1 MRFKTKK
8 SANTMALPSSLWL
21 FYKNY
26 AFKGFWFISILFCI
40 VNLICFADGIIW
52 PYTQQMFIHL
62 FEESVPEGMSLVRYA
77 LPTIVWIVVV
87 YLLLDIANI
96 WGNFLWTKN
105 APKVRNQVSEVMTTY
120 VHNQSMK
127 FWTSKMSGSINS
139 QIGYISDG
147 VWAFNVCTQII
158 GRIMIVFING
168 GMLFALNKYVAYLFT
183 VAFVI
188 RALYMWKMKK
198 RIKKTSEDASTA
210 SSALSG
216 KLVDSFSNYA
226 IVKYFAGAKK
236 EEQALKEPR
245 MKKLKTQFLAAYVQ
259 RLSWSLPVLLWDVL
273 YGTTM
278 MFCIILYQRGQMQ
291 VSDVVYTTSIYIMVM
306 GSINAIINQIPDVI
320 THLADAKKAYSKLV
334 MPIAITDKPNAPDL
348 VVKNGLIEFKHI
360 AFGYRNRPVLK
371 DLFLRIK
378 PGERVGVVGPSGAG
392 KTTLVNLLMRFYEPK
407 QGQILIDG
415 QDISDVKQ
423 DSLRSQIAFIPQDP
437 SMFNRTIGENIGYGK
452 FGATKAEI
460 RKAAKSA
467 SADDFIMATEKKY
480 NSLVGDKG
488 IKLSGGQRQ
497 RIAIARAFLK
507 DAPILVLDEA
517 TSALDSETEVA
528 IQESFE
534 KLSKGR
540 TTIAIAHRLSTL
552 RNMDRIIVLDK
563 GVIVEQG
570 THQQLLRKKGKY
582 YQLWQMQSGGFLQEE
597 KHK

>member
-1 MRFKTKK
+1 MSLKIKKT
-8 SANTMALPSSLWL
+8 ANTLALPSSLWG

-26 AFKGFWFISILFCI
+26 AFKGFGFILILFCI
-40 VNLICFADGIIW
+40 VNLITFADGIFW
-52 PYTQQMFIHL
+52 PYAQQKFIHM
-62 FEESVPEGMSLVRYA
+62 FEESVPMGMSLVRYA
-77 LPTIVWIVVV
+77 FPTIAWIVGV
-87 YLLLDIANI
+87 YILLDLIQI
-96 WGNFLWTKN
+96 FGNFLWTKN
-105 APKVRNQVSEVMTTY
+105 APKIRNQISETMTTY

-147 VWAFNVCTQII
+147 TWAFNICTQIV
-158 GRIMIVFING
+158 GRIIIVIING
-168 GMLFALNKYVAYLFT
+168 VMLFDLNKYVAYLFT

-198 RIKKTSEDASTA
+198 RIKKTSEDASAA
-210 SSALSG
+210 SSTLSG

-245 MKKLKTQFLAAYVQ
+245 MKMLKARFLAAYVQ

-273 YGTTM
+273 YGMTM
-278 MFCIILYQRGQMQ
+278 LLCILLYQRGQMQ
-291 VSDVVYTTSIYIMVM
+291 VSDVVYTTTVYMVVM
-306 GSINAIINQIPDVI
+306 GSIGMIINQIPDVI
-320 THLADAKKAYSKLV
+320 THFADAKKAYSKLV

-348 VVKNGLIEFKHI
+348 VVKKGVIEFKHI

-378 PGERVGVVGPSGAG
+378 SGERVGIVGSSGAG

-407 QGQILIDG
+407 HGQISIDG
-415 QDISDVKQ
+415 QDISDVTQ
-423 DSLRSQIAFIPQDP
+423 DSLRSNIAFIPQDP

-452 FGATKAEI
+452 FGASKAEI
-460 RKAAKSA
+460 RKAAKNA
-467 SADDFIMATEKKY
+467 SADDFIMSTEKKY

-582 YQLWQMQSGGFLQEE
+582 YQLWQMQSGGFLTV
-597 KHK
+597 K